1 MADRIAK
8 EINSDMKKYRV
19 FKKERAKKYD
29 SLKINEGIKLKVTD
43 PSKPLGI
50 KAINVVKTSLFS
62 PFLNNK
68 KTSPTKRVIYLKKEI
83 GEKEL
88 KTEKSLKEKNP
99 LSKITKKELATIKA
113 SLKKEIKAEIVA
125 EIKKESKKE
134 SKKNI
139 KPVQKIAKEIKKV
152 PIQEKIIVKP
162 IKEQDLEILAKED
175 LKKKLDN
182 EKKTLQKA
190 VEAELEL
197 MRNRRELEKKDL
209 EVGKIE
215 SDIKYQ
221 QKIID
226 QLKDNIEAISIVFEK
241 KDVNSIKNIN
251 KLVKKLSL
259 FTAGILTMPVSPL
272 LASASLLLSSRIKG
286 STEFVQRKQVTVQKP
301 VTDYSFEISASVADV
316 KSIMDNLRTSLVELE
331 ALENAIL
338 NDFDFI
344 IDNPVAK
351 ESLNQINQMKIR
363 IQEKQVEVAREY
375 DEIKALEIENDYEV
389 GKSR

>member
-1 MADRIAK
+1 MANRIAK